1 MAEIL
6 SGSIRKSTLTTKDVW
21 TKVTLKDGSVEEF
34 LNFNVTIN
42 NEADQYGQIGSI
54 TLSQTKEQRMAKTK
68 KNYLANL
75 KRVWSD
81 TPPKLEKSS
90 SNGEIDDQSLP
101 F

>member
-6 SGSIRKSTLTTKDVW
+6 SGSIKKSALIKDVW

-42 NEADQYGQIGSI
+42 NDADQYGQIGNI
-54 TLSQTKEQRMAKTK
+54 TLSQTKEQRIAKTK

-81 TPPKLEKSS
+81 APAPKLETPTTKDLQ
-90 SNGEIDDQSLP
+90 DDDLP

>member
-6 SGSIRKSTLTTKDVW
+6 SGSINLNLIKKENIKEV
-21 TKVTLKDGSVEEF
+21 KLKDGSTAKF
-34 LNFNVTIN
+34 LNIQVSVN
-42 NEADQYGQIGSI
+42 NEPDTYGNIAGLTIQ
-54 TLSQTKEQRMAKTK
+54 QTQEERTAKAK
-68 KNYLANL
+68 RVYLGNL

-81 TPPKLEKSS
+81 TPPKLEDSA